1 MKSLTALI
9 KREYLEHRGAF
20 LYAPAVILVLLTVIM
35 LSGIGLGRFHS
46 NGFDTAARIGVVSGA
61 KGFEFGFLALS
72 ALWMA
77 YLVIAL
83 FFYFA
88 DAFSA
93 DARNNAMLFWKSMPQ
108 SDFKIL
114 ASKML
119 AGVTIF
125 PALILG
131 ALILSGVVV
140 FIGVVIMLVTVPGIT
155 TSSPAAFLAS
165 AGNILAF
172 DLGYLVLAL
181 LWYAPFFAW
190 VGLLSTLFRRWSIPL
205 AFLIPGLV
213 GLAENLLFRNIFAA
227 PNAGFVLDYLRHRL
241 NFSVG
246 RDDIWATM
254 VQDGTFNAGTV
265 FGRFIAEVDWSQLVG
280 GVAVAFVLVYIA
292 SEYRRRFVAT

>member
-20 LYAPAVILVLLTVIM
+20 LYAPAAILVILTIIM
-35 LSGIGLGRFHS
+35 LSGVTLGRFE
-46 NGFDTAARIGVVSGA
+46 AQAKVAIISGA
-61 KGFEFGFLALS
+61 KGLEFGLLAMS
-72 ALWMA
+72 ALWMV
-77 YLVIAL
+77 YLLIAL

-119 AGVTIF
+119 AGFSIF
-125 PALILG
+125 PALIFV
-131 ALILSGVVV
+131 ALMLSGVIV
-140 FIGVVIMLVTVPGIT
+140 FVGVVIMLAIVPGFAV
-155 TSSPAAFLAS
+155 SDPWSFFAS
-165 AGNILAF
+165 ALNIFAF

-213 GLAENLLFRNIFAA
+213 GLAENLLFRNFLSEHD
-227 PNAGFVLDYLRHRL
+227 GGLVLGYLRQRI
-241 NFSVG
+241 NFASG
-246 RDDIWATM
+246 RDDLWDSL
-254 VQDGTFNAGTV
+254 VREGTFNAPAL
-265 FGRFIAEVDWSQLVG
+265 FGRLLSEVDWAQMVG
-280 GVAVAFVLVYIA
+280 GVAVAFVLVYLA

>member
-1 MKSLTALI
+1 MKSLIALI

-20 LYAPAVILVLLTVIM
+20 LYAPAALVLLLALIL
-35 LSGIGLGRFHS
+35 LSGVSFGRF
-46 NGFDTAARIGVVSGA
+46 DVYAKVGVMSGA
-61 KGFEFGFLALS
+61 KGFEFGFFGLS
-72 ALWMA
+72 AMWMF
-77 YLVIAL
+77 YLLVAL

-119 AGVTIF
+119 AGLTVF

-140 FIGVVIMLVTVPGIT
+140 FIGIVIMLATVPGL
-155 TSSPAAFLAS
+155 TSSDPAAFLAS
-165 AGNILAF
+165 AVNILGF
-172 DLGYLVLAL
+172 DVGYLVLAL
-181 LWYAPFFAW
+181 LWYSPFFAW
-190 VGLLSTLFRRWSIPL
+190 VGLLSALFRRWSIPL

-213 GLAENLLFRNIFAA
+213 GLAENLLFRNVLAA
-227 PNAGFVLDYLRHRL
+227 PDAGFVLHYLRNRM
-241 NFSVG
+241 NFALG
-246 RDDIWATM
+246 RDDIMATLAG
-254 VQDGTFNAGTV
+254 DGTFNAAALY
-265 FGRFIAEVDWSQLVG
+265 GRLLAQVDWGQLVG
-280 GVAVAFVLVYIA
+280 GVAVAFVLVYFA

>member
-20 LYAPAVILVLLTVIM
+20 LYAPAVIVAVLAVIL
-35 LSGIGLGRFHS
+35 LSGVGLGRF
-46 NGFDTAARIGVVSGA
+46 DTPAKIGVLSGA
-61 KGFEFGFLALS
+61 KGFEFGFLGLS

-77 YLVIAL
+77 YLLIAL

-125 PALILG
+125 PALIVG

-140 FIGVVIMLVTVPGIT
+140 FIAVVVVLVTSPGLT
-155 TSSPAAFLAS
+155 TSDPAAFMAS
-165 AGNILAF
+165 AFNILGF
-172 DLGYLVLAL
+172 DLGYLALAL

-213 GLAENLLFRNIFAA
+213 GLAENLLFRNLLAA
-227 PNAGFVLDYLRHRL
+227 PDAGYVLDYLRDRMD
-241 NFSVG
+241 FSLA
-246 RDDIWATM
+246 RDDIMAAL
-254 VQDGTFNAGTV
+254 VGDGTFNAAGLY
-265 FGRFIAEVDWSQLVG
+265 GRLFAQLDWSQLVG
-280 GVAVAFVLVYIA
+280 GVAVAFVLVYLA

>member
-20 LYAPAVILVLLTVIM
+20 LYAPAALILLLALIL
-35 LSGIGLGRFHS
+35 LSGVGFGRF
-46 NGFDTAARIGVVSGA
+46 DVYAKVGVMSGA

-72 ALWMA
+72 AMWMF
-77 YLVIAL
+77 YLLVAL

-119 AGVTIF
+119 AGLTIF

-140 FIGVVIMLVTVPGIT
+140 FIAVVIMLATVPGL
-155 TSSPAAFLAS
+155 TSSDPGAFLAS
-165 AGNILAF
+165 AANILGF

-205 AFLIPGLV
+205 AFLIPGLL
-213 GLAENLLFRNIFAA
+213 GLAENLLFRNVLAA
-227 PNAGFVLDYLRHRL
+227 PDAGYVLGYLRQRM
-241 NFSVG
+241 NFALG
-246 RDDIWATM
+246 RDDIMAALAG
-254 VQDGTFNAGTV
+254 DAPFNAASLY
-265 FGRFIAEVDWSQLVG
+265 GRLLAEVDWGQLVG
-280 GVAVAFVLVYIA
+280 GVGVAFVLVYLA

>member
-20 LYAPAVILVLLTVIM
+20 LYAPAVIVTILAVIV
-35 LSGIGLGRFHS
+35 LSGIGIGRFNS
-46 NGFDTAARIGVVSGA
+46 YARVGIISGA

-77 YLVIAL
+77 YLLLAL

-93 DARNNAMLFWKSMPQ
+93 DGRNNAMLFWKSMPQ

-119 AGVTIF
+119 AGFTVF
-125 PALILG
+125 PALILA
-131 ALILSGVVV
+131 ALALSGVVV

-155 TSSPAAFLAS
+155 TSDPAAFLAS
-165 AGNILAF
+165 ALNMLAF
-172 DLGYLVLAL
+172 DVGYLVLAL

-213 GLAENLLFRNIFAA
+213 GLAENLLFRNVLAA
-227 PNAGFVLDYLRHRL
+227 PDAGFVLHYLRERL
-241 NFSVG
+241 NFGFG
-246 RDDIWATM
+246 RDDIWVAI
-254 VQDGTFNAGTV
+254 VQDGTFNAVSLFVQLLG
-265 FGRFIAEVDWSQLVG
+265 EVDWAQLGG
-280 GVAVAFVLVYIA
+280 GVAVAFVLVYAA

>member
-20 LYAPAVILVLLTVIM
+20 LYAPAALVAILAVIL
-35 LSGIGLGRFHS
+35 LSGVGLGRF
-46 NGFDTAARIGVVSGA
+46 DTPAKIGVMSGA
-61 KGFEFGFLALS
+61 KGFEFGFVALS

-77 YLVIAL
+77 YLLLAL

-108 SDFKIL
+108 SDFRIL

-119 AGVTIF
+119 SGMTIF
-125 PALILG
+125 PALVFG

-140 FIGVVIMLVTVPGIT
+140 FIAVVMVLVSAPGLT
-155 TSSPAAFLAS
+155 TSTPEAFLAS
-165 AGNILAF
+165 ALNILGF
-172 DLGYLVLAL
+172 DLGYMVMAL
-181 LWYAPFFAW
+181 LWYSPFFAW

-213 GLAENLLFRNIFAA
+213 GLTENLLFRNILSV
-227 PNAGFVLDYLRHRL
+227 PDAGFIINYLEHRL
-241 NFSVG
+241 TF
-246 RDDIWATM
+246 DIGHETIWSEIASE
-254 VQDGTFNAGTV
+254 GTFDAGQIMGAV
-265 FGRFIAEVDWSQLVG
+265 VAQVDWGQLVG
-280 GVAVAFVLVYIA
+280 GVGVAFVLVYLA

>member
-20 LYAPAVILVLLTVIM
+20 LYAPAVILVILAVIM
-35 LSGIGLGRFHS
+35 LSGIGIGRF
-46 NGFDTAARIGVVSGA
+46 NAVAKVGVISGA

-77 YLVIAL
+77 YLLAAL

-119 AGVTIF
+119 AGLTVF
-125 PALILG
+125 PFLILC

-140 FIGVVIMLVTVPGIT
+140 FVGVVILLVTAPGLT
-155 TSSPAAFLAS
+155 TSDPGAFLAS
-165 AGNILAF
+165 ALNILAF
-172 DLGYLVLAL
+172 DVGYLVLAL

-205 AFLIPGLV
+205 AFLIPGLL
-213 GLAENLLFRNIFAA
+213 GLAENLLFRNILAA
-227 PNAGFVLDYLRHRL
+227 PDAGFVLSYLRHRM
-241 NFSVG
+241 NFAVG
-246 RDDIWATM
+246 HEDIWASM
-254 VQDGTFNAGTV
+254 VQDGTFNAAALYT
-265 FGRFIAEVDWSQLVG
+265 RFLSEVDWSQLVG

>member
-20 LYAPAVILVLLTVIM
+20 LYAPGVILALLTVVM
-35 LSGIGLGRFHS
+35 FSGIGFGRF
-46 NGFDTAARIGVVSGA
+46 AAVQKVAVISA
-61 KGFEFGFLALS
+61 SKAFEFGTLALS

-77 YLVIAL
+77 YLLLAL

-93 DARNNAMLFWKSMPQ
+93 DSRNNAMLFWKSMPQ
-108 SDFKIL
+108 SDFKVL

-119 AGVTIF
+119 AGFTIF
-125 PALILG
+125 PALIFA
-131 ALILSGVVV
+131 ALVLTSLIV
-140 FIGVVIMLVTVPGIT
+140 FVGIAITVLTVPGMQF
-155 TSSPAAFLAS
+155 SSPTSFLAS
-165 AGNILAF
+165 ALNILAF

-205 AFLIPGLV
+205 AFLIPALV
-213 GLAENLLFRNIFAA
+213 GLAENLLFRNIFEDRDG
-227 PNAGFVLDYLRHRL
+227 GFVLSFLRHRMD
-241 NFSVG
+241 FSIG
-246 RDDIWATM
+246 REAIWTSI
-254 VQDGTFNAGTV
+254 VQDGTFNAGALYA
-265 FGRFIAEVDWSQLVG
+265 RFLSEVDWSQLG
-280 GVAVAFVLVYIA
+280 GGIAVAFVLVYLA

>member
-20 LYAPAVILVLLTVIM
+20 LYAPAVIVTILAVIM
-35 LSGIGLGRFHS
+35 LSGIGIGRF
-46 NGFDTAARIGVVSGA
+46 NTYAKVGIISGA

-77 YLVIAL
+77 YLLLAL

-93 DARNNAMLFWKSMPQ
+93 DGRNNAMLFWKSMPQ

-119 AGVTIF
+119 AGLTVF
-125 PALILG
+125 PALIVG
-131 ALILSGVVV
+131 ALALSGVVV
-140 FIGVVIMLVTVPGIT
+140 FIGVVIILVTVPGIT
-155 TSSPAAFLAS
+155 TSEPAAFLAS
-165 AGNILAF
+165 ALNMLAF
-172 DLGYLVLAL
+172 DVGYLALAL

-213 GLAENLLFRNIFAA
+213 GLAENLLFRNILAA
-227 PNAGFVLDYLRHRL
+227 PDAGFVLSYLRERL
-241 NFSVG
+241 NFG
-246 RDDIWATM
+246 FARDDVWIAI
-254 VQDGTFNAGTV
+254 VQDGTFNASAL
-265 FGRFIAEVDWSQLVG
+265 FGQLLGELDWGQLVG
-280 GVAVAFVLVYIA
+280 GLGLAFVLVYVA

>member
-20 LYAPAVILVLLTVIM
+20 LYAPAVILLILALIM
-35 LSGIGLGRFHS
+35 LSGIGIGRFE
-46 NGFDTAARIGVVSGA
+46 AQARVGIISGA
-61 KGFEFGFLALS
+61 KGFEFGFLAMS
-72 ALWMA
+72 ALWMV
-77 YLVIAL
+77 YLLLAL

-108 SDFKIL
+108 SDFRIL

-119 AGVTIF
+119 AGFSIF
-125 PALILG
+125 PALIFA
-131 ALILSGVVV
+131 ALVLSGVIV
-140 FIGVVIMLVTVPGIT
+140 FVGVVIMLVTVPGFT
-155 TSSPAAFLAS
+155 VSDPSAFFAS
-165 AGNILAF
+165 ALNILAF

-213 GLAENLLFRNIFAA
+213 GLAENVLFRNFFADRDG
-227 PNAGFVLDYLRHRL
+227 GFVLDYLRNRL
-241 NFSVG
+241 NFEVG
-246 RDDIWATM
+246 REAIWTTI
-254 VQDGTFNAGTV
+254 VQDSTFNAGALYS
-265 FGRFIAEVDWSQLVG
+265 RFLAQVDWPQLG
-280 GVAVAFVLVYIA
+280 GGIAVAFVLVYLA